1 MRQAGSSTSTAPYT
15 AGIGA
20 CGGSGSAVVR
30 LRASAELARAH
41 VLDQPLTQWADGI
54 GTNGKHL
61 SEVDDTSIIR
71 ARCPIADALDQ
82 VATHANKGSL
92 SGLSRSDFVRW
103 HHTDVAQRR
112 KK

>member
-1 MRQAGSSTSTAPYT
+1 LAHVADLAGLWFVCVPARSW
-15 AGIGA
+15 
-20 CGGSGSAVVR
+20 
-30 LRASAELARAH
+30 RAH

-54 GTNGKHL
+54 GTNGKLL

-92 SGLSRSDFVRW
+92 NGLSRSDFVRW